1 MNTSKEQEEERM
13 DSLVRFIKE
22 DEGVTAIEYALIGA
36 VIALGILVSIRGVR
50 DWIIGQFEAIAGIT
64 PGG

>member
-1 MNTSKEQEEERM
+1 M

-22 DEGVTAIEYALIGA
+22 EEGVTAIEYALIGA

-50 DWIIGQFEAIAGIT
+50 DWIIAQLEAIAAIT
-64 PGG
+64 PG

>member
-1 MNTSKEQEEERM
+1 M

-22 DEGVTAIEYALIGA
+22 EEGVTAIEYALIGA

-50 DWIIGQFEAIAGIT
+50 DWIIAQFDANTFINFAQWPWRNFIL
-64 PGG
+64 

>member
-1 MNTSKEQEEERM
+1 MQKVVKFIREE
-13 DSLVRFIKE
+13 
-22 DEGVTAIEYALIGA
+22 EGVTAIEYALIGA

-50 DWIIGQFEAIAGIT
+50 DWIISQFEAIAGIT